1 MSETKPPPLVAI
13 VGPTGVGKSDL
24 GLRVATALDCEI
36 VSADSRQVYRGMD
49 VGTSKPTSAQR
60 AQVVHHLIDIAEP
73 DQEYSLVVF
82 LRHARQAFSK
92 ITSRGKLPV
101 VVGGTGQYIWG
112 LLEDWQVPEVPP
124 NSSLRRELEKLAE
137 REGPEALHRMLAK
150 RDSDA
155 AARVDPKNV
164 RRVIRAQE
172 VASAE
177 PGSGPNQA
185 SKGAVSPTTLIV
197 GLTLPRE
204 ELYRRI
210 DVRIE
215 RMMDSGWADEVK
227 ALLDSGYSPELP
239 SMSSLGYRE
248 FAKHLS
254 GELTLDEAVAR
265 IKGRTHRFA
274 RQQYAWFR
282 HDDERIQWYQAT
294 PEGFDNA
301 ERDIRE
307 RLAFEAPTRPK
318 LLSQAP

>member
-1 MSETKPPPLVAI
+1 MSETEPQPLVAI
-13 VGPTGVGKSDL
+13 VGPTGVGKSEL
-24 GLRVATALDCEI
+24 GLRVAAALDCEI

-49 VGTSKPTSAQR
+49 IGTSKPTAPQR
-60 AQVVHHLIDIAEP
+60 AQVAHHLIDVVEP

-82 LRHARQAFSK
+82 LRHARQAFSE

-101 VVGGTGQYIWG
+101 VVGGTGQYIWS
-112 LLEDWQVPEVPP
+112 LLEEWQVPEVPP
-124 NSSLRRELEKLAE
+124 NSSLRRELEAVADQ
-137 REGPEALHRMLAK
+137 EGTEALHRMLIE
-150 RDSDA
+150 RDSGA

-164 RRVIRAQE
+164 RRMIRALE
-172 VASAE
+172 VAYAE
-177 PGSGPNQA
+177 PSSGPKEA
-185 SKGAVSPTTLIV
+185 SKGAVAPQTLII

-227 ALLDSGYSPELP
+227 ALLDRGYSPELP

-248 FAKHLS
+248 LAEHLS
-254 GELTLDEAVAR
+254 GELPLDEAVAR

-274 RQQYAWFR
+274 RQQYSWFR
-282 HDDERIQWYQAT
+282 HNDERIRWYQAT

-307 RLAFEAPTRPK
+307 RLDFEAPTRPK